1 MTNAKYSEIQ
11 GSIRIRRKRSKL
23 CTESIPWAMSL
34 VFLGCPP
41 YLGKLVSEKW
51 IITKLPP
58 PTPSQ
63 NKFMI
68 SISCHLS
75 GNNLGKA
82 SYADRDINSF
92 LYVTDARVQTL
103 NIKVIAELP
112 FRILH
117 GSF

>member
-1 MTNAKYSEIQ
+1 
-11 GSIRIRRKRSKL
+11 
-23 CTESIPWAMSL
+23 
-34 VFLGCPP
+34 
-41 YLGKLVSEKW
+41 
-51 IITKLPP
+51 
-58 PTPSQ
+58 
-63 NKFMI
+63 MI